1 MKVTFK
7 PKTIARVPVANETVA
22 DKPVGN
28 KTVVTANKSVVK
40 TVTPT
45 RFLTSGE
52 IKDQSSTLSDKIVGF
67 VMDEINERFSMPVG
81 QPQITQADALQVAIN
96 ALAIASAIIVLEGAN
111 AGLTLEK
118 AREIHDA
125 LYRAALNGS

>member
-7 PKTIARVPVANETVA
+7 PNTAARTPVANKSAVNT
-22 DKPVGN
+22 
-28 KTVVTANKSVVK
+28 NKSVVK
-40 TVTPT
+40 TVAPT
-45 RFLTSGE
+45 RFLTSNE
-52 IKDQSSTLSDKIVGF
+52 IKDQSSTMSDKIVNF
-67 VMDEINERFSMPVG
+67 VMDEINERFSMPVD

-125 LYRAALNGS
+125 LYKAALNGS